1 MRYKEQSWLPLTA
14 IIQAVITEA
23 VVAIIATAITA
34 IHIIA
39 KREATTTPTHTL
51 TMSNTPTVRCRV

>member
-14 IIQAVITEA
+14 MIQAVITEA
-23 VVAIIATAITA
+23 VVVVIATAIIA

-39 KREATTTPTHTL
+39 KRDAITTPTHTL
-51 TMSNTPTVRCRV
+51 TMNNTPTVRYRV